1 MGDLKGRR
9 RFSPEMYGLR
19 TSDYGGAE
27 AGGEEYTGASEPGGV
42 DTNASD
48 YVRKHD
54 PVHFFRIKYKNWVKK
69 LWKSRPRCTII
80 SL

>member
-19 TSDYGGAE
+19 TSDYGCQE
-27 AGGEEYTGASEPGGV
+27 AGGEEHAGLTESGGV

-54 PVHFFRIKYKNWVKK
+54 PVHFFRINYKNWVKK
-69 LWKSRPRCTII
+69 LWKSRPHYTII